1 MNNTVNFDRAKYLA
15 TLVVQCTS
23 LSELYLKDYE
33 ADLRKQGYESK
44 QLTKKLINDNANQ
57 AKKLR
62 LQLKK
67 VENMLLDKVNE
78 EQEDSFLDDVGFLHN
93 MILLLV
99 DRCGDND
106 QKRLMAKSMIFNM
119 KSELNML

>member
-67 VENMLLDKVNE
+67 VENMLLDQVNE
-78 EQEDSFLDDVGFLHN
+78 DQEDSFLDDVGFLHN

>member
-1 MNNTVNFDRAKYLA
+1 MNTPINFERAKYLA
-15 TLVVQCTS
+15 TLVLQCTS

-44 QLTKKLINDNANQ
+44 QLTKKLIIDNANQ

-67 VENMLLDKVNE
+67 VENMLLDKVTDD
-78 EQEDSFLDDVGFLHN
+78 QEDNFLEDVGFLHN

-99 DRCGDND
+99 DRCGDNE
-106 QKRLMAKSMIFNM
+106 QKRLIAKSMIFNI

>member
-67 VENMLLDKVNE
+67 VENMLLDQVTE
-78 EQEDSFLDDVGFLHN
+78 DQEDSFLDDVGFLHN

-99 DRCGDND
+99 DRCGDNE

>member
-67 VENMLLDKVNE
+67 VENMLLDQVNE

-119 KSELNML
+119 KSELNVL

>member
-62 LQLKK
+62 QQLKK
-67 VENMLLDKVNE
+67 VENMLLDQVNE

>member
-44 QLTKKLINDNANQ
+44 QLTKKTY
-57 AKKLR
+57 
-62 LQLKK
+62 
-67 VENMLLDKVNE
+67 
-78 EQEDSFLDDVGFLHN
+78 
-93 MILLLV
+93 
-99 DRCGDND
+99 
-106 QKRLMAKSMIFNM
+106 KR
-119 KSELNML
+119 

>member
-67 VENMLLDKVNE
+67 VENMLLDQVNE
-78 EQEDSFLDDVGFLHN
+78 E
-93 MILLLV
+93 
-99 DRCGDND
+99 
-106 QKRLMAKSMIFNM
+106 
-119 KSELNML
+119 